1 VWSPS
6 TASRFRGAVIKRSF
20 FWHQKSER
28 SSDQAVTDTQG
39 YFEQPAIWRS
49 SPFGSLLPLESAVE
63 QQISIEQGGK
73 SYVA

>member
-1 VWSPS
+1 
-6 TASRFRGAVIKRSF
+6 
-20 FWHQKSER
+20 
-28 SSDQAVTDTQG
+28 VTDTQG